1 MLFKRI
7 TCLLL
12 SLMLCLGCVSA
23 LGAEDIVSEYAIL
36 MCAETGEVLYEKNSS
51 APARPASITKLLTA
65 LVALEQIDDFSQ
77 TTTVTETA
85 LDVEYDST
93 RIGLIKDE
101 VVTLEDMLAAMM
113 IGSAND
119 AANVLAEA
127 AAGSLDKFV
136 ELMNDKLVELGCT
149 GSRFMNAHGLDDDDQ
164 YATAYDIALITR
176 ELLQYPE
183 FTELSSTLQYIMP
196 ANDISGE
203 ERYINCRQTMLVPSN
218 ADYYEGAFAGK
229 NGYTSKAGQTQVLCA
244 HRDDMTLISVIM
256 SCSSKDEKVADTR
269 ALLDYGFEN
278 FAVATVDAA
287 DLSKLVVKAGFDPT
301 LVQVA
306 DMTLN
311 IPKDANVDALA
322 ISAERNADGSLALIC
337 KGETVAL
344 ASLPYTEPKVEEA
357 PETTAPGT
365 EESVPTIGATTE
377 ESGFNFGALT
387 ALLARFNLGEITGSV
402 TEFIGNVTG
411 NAKLMAIIAV
421 AVLAVILLI
430 VAIISARVS
439 RVRRRRQEL
448 AEMLRSASARHDDEF
463 ERLMEMHE
471 NYDRDAFRFDDENI

>member
-23 LGAEDIVSEYAIL
+23 LGADDIVSEYAVL

-51 APARPASITKLLTA
+51 TPARPASITKLLTA
-65 LVALEQIDDFSQ
+65 LIALEQIDDFSQ

-101 VVTLEDMLAAMM
+101 VVTLEDMMAAMM

-149 GSRFMNAHGLDDDDQ
+149 GSRFTNAHGLDDENQ

-176 ELLQYPE
+176 ELLNHPE
-183 FTELSSTLQYIMP
+183 FTELSGTMQYIMP

-218 ADYYEGAFAGK
+218 EDYYEGAFAGK
-229 NGYTSKAGQTQVLCA
+229 NGYTSKAGQTQVICA
-244 HRDDMTLISVIM
+244 YRDDMTLISVIM
-256 SCSSKDEKVADTR
+256 KCATKDEKVADTR

-278 FAVATVDAA
+278 FTIATVDAVT
-287 DLSKLVVKAGFDPT
+287 LSGLIKEAGFDPT
-301 LVQVA
+301 GVELT

-311 IPKDANVDALA
+311 IPKNADPSALA
-322 ISAERNADGSLALIC
+322 ISAERNMDGSLALIC

-344 ASLPYTEPKVEEA
+344 ASLPYTAPEDEEA
-357 PETTAPGT
+357 PEAAVPSADA
-365 EESVPTIGATTE
+365 SVPTIGATNEKT
-377 ESGFNFGALT
+377 GFNFGAIT
-387 ALLARFNLGEITGSV
+387 AMLARFDLSDLV
-402 TEFIGNVTG
+402 SSLTG
-411 NAKLMAIIAV
+411 NIKLLAIIGV

-430 VAIISARVS
+430 IAIISARVS
-439 RVRRRRQEL
+439 RVRRRREEL
-448 AEMLRSASARHDDEF
+448 SEMLRSASARHDDEF
-463 ERLMEMHE
+463 ERLMEMHDS
-471 NYDRDAFRFDDENI
+471 YGRDDFRFEDENN